1 MINALGDCKAHL
13 ASLVFPGFVSSIG
26 ETRLDDWNRYIT
38 GLSRRLEKLP
48 IDPNKDRMHQMTIEK
63 ATAEWEKA
71 CAKYP
76 KEGPSSAAGRALDD
90 RGIACVVICAAIRN
104 GIPHFGKTNFTFFG

>member
-1 MINALGDCKAHL
+1 M
-13 ASLVFPGFVSSIG
+13 
-26 ETRLDDWNRYIT
+26 
-38 GLSRRLEKLP
+38 EKLP

-76 KEGPSSAAGRALDD
+76 KGKVPQGLLDVRWMIEELRVSLFAQQLGTAYPISAKRISLFLAD
-90 RGIACVVICAAIRN
+90 
-104 GIPHFGKTNFTFFG
+104 F